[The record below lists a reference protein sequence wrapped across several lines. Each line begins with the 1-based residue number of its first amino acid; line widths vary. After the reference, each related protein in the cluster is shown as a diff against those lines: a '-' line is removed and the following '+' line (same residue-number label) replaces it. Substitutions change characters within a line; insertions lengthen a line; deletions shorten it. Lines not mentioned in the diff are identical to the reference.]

1 MEVGAHAR
9 TSSVQPARHTV
20 GVSIPYRVIMW
31 VCCARSL
38 ALCAWAVCAGGPRAG
53 AVRRCARGAGGTRA
67 VSGWF

>member
-38 ALCAWAVCAGGPRAG
+38 ALCAWAVCAGGPRAVPG
-53 AVRRCARGAGGTRA
+53 AAVCVGGRRYARGIRLI
-67 VSGWF
+67 